1 MIMEYRFIRF
11 LYLSLIWICIRA
23 EVQDQWVTGCILSNV
38 TTPSMTTLIG
48 QPQYETS
55 QPIYQNNNMP
65 SKPTAA
71 KILGKVGES
80 LSWIC
85 CVHPP
90 VERFSFVDDNANLGM
105 VMRYKEIGS
114 WEYKVNSSPEEMCKM
129 SKSKAII
136 LKEFKQ
142 KSMLVSIFSDN
153 LSILKTH

>member
-1 MIMEYRFIRF
+1 
-11 LYLSLIWICIRA
+11 
-23 EVQDQWVTGCILSNV
+23 
-38 TTPSMTTLIG
+38 MTTLIG

-90 VERFSFVDDNANLGM
+90 VEHFSFVDDNANLGM

-114 WEYKVNSSPEEMCKM
+114 WEVGWGTWAVSPSELLNLIQKIRKLSSLP
-129 SKSKAII
+129 A
-136 LKEFKQ
+136 
-142 KSMLVSIFSDN
+142 SDSFLACN
-153 LSILKTH
+153 TVPTEDPLPSLAEGSNAWSHVCDLPHSLGCTLRP